1 MTLHWT
7 KLTGSHTSALQ
18 LPSTLLLTQK
28 SLCGFEECFYIWTTF
43 PSVYGITHTFP
54 SAPKSASM
62 MPVCLVY
69 CFTVLKRGR
78 RTGRQESRLSA
89 FHTRCLRSILGVT
102 WKDKLPNEELFR
114 ITKPQP
120 LSSRLKFIRL
130 RWAGHVTR
138 MESHQIPRSIL
149 YRVLENGDRPVR
161 RPKLCFKDVFKRDLV
176 DFNTP
181 TRSWPPLASHRSSW
195 RSWPQLASHRSSW
208 RFMLHNGT
216 RHDHQPDNKMRR
228 GRCP

>member
-1 MTLHWT
+1 
-7 KLTGSHTSALQ
+7 
-18 LPSTLLLTQK
+18 
-28 SLCGFEECFYIWTTF
+28 
-43 PSVYGITHTFP
+43 
-54 SAPKSASM
+54 

-195 RSWPQLASHRSSW
+195 RSWPPPLASHRSSWRSWPPLASHRSSWRSWPQLASHRSSW